1 MIKDGIINLLK
12 PAGMTSHD
20 GVSMLR
26 RLTGIKRIGHTGTL
40 DPCAVGVLPLCI
52 GSAAR
57 INEYLDLDEKRYR
70 CEMQLGIE
78 TDTQDIWGTVT
89 ASRLTEAMAV
99 TFEQIQFE
107 LSRFKGYI
115 RQTPPKYSALRV
127 DGKRLYEYAR
137 AGESV
142 EIKSRPVVISDI
154 KLLSYHQE
162 SRRAVIEVVCSK
174 GTYIRTICQD
184 LGEALGCGATMS
196 FLLRLQS
203 GAFHLG
209 NSVTIEELQRW
220 ADSTASGKLE
230 EETANEYRIPT
241 EYPLQYF
248 GSLLL
253 AEGREKWFLNGGY
266 LIDKDVNVL
275 KRPFEDYE
283 MNKIER
289 RIEYLGIR
297 QNYYHAYKVYAEKT
311 FLGVVFYEPQAKRY
325 VADKVFYK

>member
-20 GVSMLR
+20 GVSVLR

-40 DPCAVGVLPLCI
+40 DPFAVGVLPLCI

-78 TDTQDIWGTVT
+78 TDTQDIWGNVIASNWEKAASVT
-89 ASRLTEAMAV
+89 I
-99 TFEQIQFE
+99 EQIQFE
-107 LSRFKGYI
+107 LNKFQGCI
-115 RQTPPKYSALRV
+115 QQTPPKYSAIRV
-127 DGKRLYEYAR
+127 EGKRLYEYAR

-154 KLLSYHQE
+154 KLISY
-162 SRRAVIEVVCSK
+162 SKNSGRVMIEVVCSK

-184 LGEALGCGATMS
+184 LGEALGCGAAMS
-196 FLLRLQS
+196 FLLRMES
-203 GAFHLG
+203 GAFTLE
-209 NSVTIEELQRW
+209 NAVTIEELQNW
-220 ADSTASGKLE
+220 KNDSKDGELKEDEAD
-230 EETANEYRIPT
+230 NYRLPT
-241 EYPLQYF
+241 DFSLNYF

-253 AEGREKWFLNGGY
+253 SPGREKWFLNGGY
-266 LIDKDVNVL
+266 LIEKDVQIMENPFQKHDLESVKLRMKHL
-275 KRPFEDYE
+275 K
-283 MNKIER
+283 
-289 RIEYLGIR
+289 IR
-297 QNYYHAYKVYAEKT
+297 ENYNLAYKVYSGQT
-311 FLGVVFYEPQAKRY
+311 FLGVVFYQPKTKRY